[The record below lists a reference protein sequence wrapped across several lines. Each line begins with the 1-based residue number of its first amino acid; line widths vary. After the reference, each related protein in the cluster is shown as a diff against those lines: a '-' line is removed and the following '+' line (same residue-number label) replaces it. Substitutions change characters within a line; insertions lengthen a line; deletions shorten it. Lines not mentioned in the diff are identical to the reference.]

1 MLIHPFEDG
10 NGRFASVVLQFL
22 MQKAHFR
29 CAPFLPVDYLRYGYQ
44 MNLFA
49 KHIVYA
55 SGAFYGHRPVRSDR
69 FVPYMWDV
77 IDNAYGFLEKAVKR
91 CEISASRN

>member
-1 MLIHPFEDG
+1 MLIAFTWSGCLEP
-10 NGRFASVVLQFL
+10 RVSVPSATNDLVKFL
-22 MQKAHFR
+22 
-29 CAPFLPVDYLRYGYQ
+29 D
-44 MNLFA
+44 
-49 KHIVYA
+49 
-55 SGAFYGHRPVRSDR
+55 GHRPVRFDR